1 MKGDTI
7 MANIKVDWDTE
18 RLEELLGKD
27 IGEIR
32 EMLAY
37 EDANDTFEDFLT
49 NNGWIDGV
57 SYEDDEDDEDY
68 ADPDDEDEDE
78 DYDNDD
84 WDDDEDDYDD
94 EDEVETPSNLSSEEE
109 ALAQSI
115 ASDIDDCKYS
125 IDAIRGLYDSRI
137 IERIEY
143 LID

>member
-37 EDANDTFEDFLT
+37 EDANDTFEDFLSK
-49 NNGWIDGV
+49 NGWIDGV
-57 SYEDDEDDEDY
+57 SYEDDEDY
-68 ADPDDEDEDE
+68 AIPDDDEDEE
-78 DYDNDD
+78 DYDDD
-84 WDDDEDDYDD
+84 WEDDEDEYDD
-94 EDEVETPSNLSSEEE
+94 EDEVKTPSNLSSEEE

>member
-1 MKGDTI
+1 
-7 MANIKVDWDTE
+7 MANVKVNWDTE

-37 EDANDTFEDFLT
+37 EDADDTFEDFLT
-49 NNGWIDGV
+49 SNGWIDGV

-78 DYDNDD
+78 EYDNDD
-84 WDDDEDDYDD
+84 WDDD

>member
-1 MKGDTI
+1 MKGDAI
-7 MANIKVDWDTE
+7 MANVRVNWEDD

-37 EDANDTFEDFLT
+37 EDANDTFEDFLS

-57 SYEDDEDDEDY
+57 DY
-68 ADPDDEDEDE
+68 CDDDEDEEDNYDPEDYEDE
-78 DYDNDD
+78 DYEDD
-84 WDDDEDDYDD
+84 WDDEEEDDD
-94 EDEVETPSNLSSEEE
+94 TPFNNLSSEEE

-125 IDAIRGLYDSRI
+125 LDSIRSLYDSRI
-137 IERIEY
+137 IDRIEY